1 MPLSELQALE
11 LLRRT
16 TVTTVRQDTPDLSAR
31 QMALLLTVY
40 LNEPPHTVRGMAE
53 SLKISKP
60 AITRALDRLTELK
73 LIRRKRDE
81 TDRRNVL
88 IQRTAQGS
96 AFLRAYG
103 AVVVSAARDVGIG
116 NAVRDVGI
124 GNAARPGASSVL
136 PAPVPQKPP
145 GGGESRFIRPF
156 AEPFTEE
163 D

>member
-1 MPLSELQALE
+1 LPLSELQALE

-40 LNEPPHTVRGMAE
+40 LSEPPHTVRGMAE

-60 AITRALDRLTELK
+60 AITRALDRLTALK

-81 TDRRNVL
+81 NDRRNVL

-96 AFLRAYG
+96 VFLRAYG

-116 NAVRDVGI
+116 NTV
-124 GNAARPGASSVL
+124 RPGASQVMPTSL
-136 PAPVPQKPP
+136 PRKSP
-145 GGGESRFIRPF
+145 GGGEIRFIRPL
-156 AEPFTEE
+156 TEE
-163 D
+163 E

>member
-1 MPLSELQALE
+1 LPLSELQALE

-81 TDRRNVL
+81 NDRRNVL

-96 AFLRAYG
+96 VFLRAYG

-116 NAVRDVGI
+116 TP
-124 GNAARPGASSVL
+124 ARPGAS
-136 PAPVPQKPP
+136 PAMPTPLPQKPP
-145 GGGESRFIRPF
+145 GGGEIRFIRPL
-156 AEPFTEE
+156 TEE
-163 D
+163 E